1 MIKLKLGVD
10 VGGTFTDVVG
20 ISEKGE
26 VYFSKTPSTPQDQS
40 VGVLNGIQ
48 SLLKQ
53 LNVSADCVTGVA
65 HGTTVATNTL
75 LERNGAV
82 TALITTEGFRDV
94 LHIGRQSRPELYD
107 LHARKP
113 EPLIPRY
120 LRREAKERS
129 LYDGTVLVQLN
140 VEDLKETVHKLMS
153 EGVES
158 IAICFLHAYANPENE
173 RRALAAIREVA
184 PDFPVSVSS
193 EILPEFRE
201 FERMNTTVLNAYVQ
215 PRMQHYVS
223 QLRGRLDENGIHAP
237 LTIMQSSGGMMTDQ
251 VAASRSVNTLLS
263 GPAGGALA
271 AEFLAKIT
279 PYHNI
284 ITGDLGGTSFDVA
297 VVHNSAVGI
306 TSEGVIE
313 SFPVKFPHIDITT
326 IGAGGGS
333 IAWLDAGGALRVGPR
348 SAGAVPGPVCYCKGG
363 TEPAVTDA
371 HAVLGRVGEKLL
383 GGKMKLDISAAR
395 AAIKERL
402 ASKLDM
408 TVEEVAEGIL
418 RVANANMV
426 RAIRVMTVEKGI
438 DPRKFVL
445 MPYGGAGALHAVDLA
460 RALEIPTVVIPVAPG
475 NFSAFGLLVA
485 PIRYDE
491 VATYHHH
498 QKDVDFKRMETIF
511 QTLEK
516 TARKEMARDGVS
528 EDEVVFQRKTDIR
541 YFGQAY
547 ELTVRIP
554 NKMVDTAVWQ
564 QLVEDFSNLHEQSY
578 GFRKDND
585 PVELVSLRLSVVGK
599 TDHTDLYARGTPGD
613 GHAEPVQTRSVYFS
627 GKWMQAGIYNR
638 DLLQVG
644 DQFTGPAVIE
654 EHGATSV
661 IGPGDCVI
669 VDERQ
674 NLVVDIAGNA
684 AYRTAVDTAE

>member
-1 MIKLKLGVD
+1 MTELKLGVD

-20 ISEKGE
+20 INGAGE
-26 VYFSKTPSTPQDQS
+26 VFFAKTPSTPQDQS
-40 VGVLNGIQ
+40 IGVLNGIRI
-48 SLLKQ
+48 LLEQ
-53 LNVSADCVTGVA
+53 MGAPADSVTSVA

-113 EPLIPRY
+113 EPLIPRR
-120 LRREAKERS
+120 LRLEAKERTLHNGS
-129 LYDGTVLVQLN
+129 LLVQLD
-140 VEDLKETVHKLMS
+140 VEDLKRKVKELIAAH
-153 EGVES
+153 VES
-158 IAICFLHAYANPENE
+158 IAVCFLHSYANPENE
-173 RRALAAIREVA
+173 QRALEGIREIA

-223 QLRGRLDENGIHAP
+223 QLRGRLDENDICAP

-251 VAASRSVNTLLS
+251 VSASRSVNTLLS

-271 AEFLAKIT
+271 AEFLARIT
-279 PYHNI
+279 PYRNI

-297 VVHNSAVGI
+297 VVQNGKVGI
-306 TSEGVIE
+306 TGEGVIE
-313 SFPVKFPHIDITT
+313 GFPVKFPHIDITT

-333 IAWLDAGGALRVGPR
+333 VAWLDAGGALRVGPR
-348 SAGAVPGPVCYCKGG
+348 SAGAVPGPVCYSKGG
-363 TEPAVTDA
+363 EEPAVTDA
-371 HAVLGRVGEKLL
+371 HAVLGRVGGELL
-383 GGKMKLDISAAR
+383 GGAMKLDIPAAR
-395 AAIKERL
+395 RAIEDRL
-402 ASKLDM
+402 ANALHM
-408 TVEEVAEGIL
+408 TVEEAAEGIL

-438 DPRKFVL
+438 DPRRFVL

-460 RALEIPTVVIPVAPG
+460 RALDIPTVVIPVAPG

-491 VATYHHH
+491 ACTYHKH
-498 QKDVDFKRMETIF
+498 QRDVDLDKMEALF
-511 QTLEK
+511 RALEE
-516 TARKEMARDGVS
+516 TAREEMERDHVRR
-528 EDEVVFQRKTDIR
+528 EEVDFQRKVDIR

-547 ELTVRIP
+547 ELTVEVGDQP
-554 NKMVDTAVWQ
+554 VDRTVWQ
-564 QLVEDFSNLHEQSY
+564 QLVEEFSRRHQQSY
-578 GFRKDND
+578 GFRKDDD
-585 PVELVSLRLSVVGK
+585 PVEIVSLRLSVVGK
-599 TDHTDLYARGTPGD
+599 TDHTALYAKSRPGTGS
-613 GHAEPVQTRSVYFS
+613 AEPVQIRPAYFS
-627 GKWMQAGIYNR
+627 GKWMQTGIFDRARLKANDR
-638 DLLQVG
+638 
-644 DQFTGPAVIE
+644 FTGPAIVA

-661 IGPGDCVI
+661 IGPGDQAW
-669 VDERQ
+669 VDEYR
-674 NLVVDIAGNA
+674 NIIVTIAGRE
-684 AYRTAVDTAE
+684 AYRTAVASAE

>member
-1 MIKLKLGVD
+1 MLKLKIGVD

-20 ISEKGE
+20 ISDEGE
-26 VYFSKTPSTPQDQS
+26 VYFAKTPSTPQDQS
-40 VGVLNGIQ
+40 IGVLNGIRM
-48 SLLKQ
+48 LLED
-53 LNVSADCVTGVA
+53 LNAPAESVTGVA

-75 LERNGAV
+75 LEKNGAI

-113 EPLIPRY
+113 EALIPRY
-120 LRREAKERS
+120 LRQEAKERT
-129 LYDGTVLVQLN
+129 DHNGMVLVQLDT
-140 VEDLKETVHKLMS
+140 EDLKNTVKGLIA
-153 EGVES
+153 EGTES
-158 IAICFLHAYANPENE
+158 IAICFLHSYANDENE
-173 RRALAAIREVA
+173 KKALEAIREVA

-215 PRMQHYVS
+215 PRMQKYVS
-223 QLRGRLDENGIHAP
+223 QLRGRLDENGINAP

-263 GPAGGALA
+263 GPAGGVLA

-279 PYHNI
+279 PYRNI
-284 ITGDLGGTSFDVA
+284 ITGDLGGTSFDVGI
-297 VVHNSAVGI
+297 VQDGTIGI
-306 TSEGVIE
+306 TGEGVIE
-313 SFPVKFPHIDITT
+313 GFPVKFPHIDITT

-333 IAWLDAGGALRVGPR
+333 IAWLDAGGALRVGPK

-371 HAVLGRVGEKLL
+371 HAVLGRVGNNLL
-383 GGKMKLDISAAR
+383 GGKMKLDVEAAR
-395 AAIKERL
+395 RAMKEKL
-402 ASKLDM
+402 ADKLNM

-418 RVANANMV
+418 RVANSNMV

-445 MPYGGAGALHAVDLA
+445 LPYGGAGALHAVELA
-460 RALEIPTVVIPVAPG
+460 RALEIGTVVIPIAPG

-491 VATYHHH
+491 VCTYHKHE
-498 QKDVDFKRMETIF
+498 KDISFGKMEELFTR
-511 QTLEK
+511 LEK
-516 TARKEMARDGVS
+516 TAREEMERDKV
-528 EDEVVFQRKTDIR
+528 DEGLVTFQRKVDIR

-547 ELTVRIP
+547 ELTITVP
-554 NKMVDTAVWQ
+554 NQTVDQAVWDN
-564 QLVEDFSNLHEQSY
+564 LVKDFSVAHERAY
-578 GFRKDND
+578 GFKKEND
-585 PVELVSLRLSVVGK
+585 PVEIVSLRLSVVGQADNESLYKKGEAEGK
-599 TDHTDLYARGTPGD
+599 TARPI
-613 GHAEPVQTRSVYFS
+613 EVRKVYFM
-627 GKWMQAGIYNR
+627 GKWLDTGVYQRA
-638 DLLQVG
+638 LLKVG
-644 DQFTGPAVIE
+644 DEFVGPAIIE
-654 EHGATSV
+654 ETGATSV
-661 IGPGDCVI
+661 VGPGDRVV

-674 NLVVDIAGNA
+674 NLIVTVADNA
-684 AYRTAVDTAE
+684 TCHAAIEKSK

>member
-129 LYDGTVLVQLN
+129 LHDGTILVQLD
-140 VEDLKETVHKLMS
+140 VEDLKKTVHKLIG
-153 EGVES
+153 EGAES

-201 FERMNTTVLNAYVQ
+201 FERMNTTVLNAYIQ

-297 VVHNSAVGI
+297 VVHNGTVGI
-306 TSEGVIE
+306 TGEGVIE
-313 SFPVKFPHIDITT
+313 GFPVKFPHIDITT

-383 GGKMKLDISAAR
+383 SGKMELDIPAAR

-402 ASKLDM
+402 ASKLNM

-418 RVANANMV
+418 RVANMV

-445 MPYGGAGALHAVDLA
+445 MPYGGAGALHAADLA

-491 VATYHHH
+491 VTTYHKH
-498 QKDVDFKRMETIF
+498 QKDVDFQKMETIF
-511 QTLEK
+511 QALEK

-528 EDEVVFQRKTDIR
+528 EDEVAFQRKIDIR

-547 ELTVRIP
+547 ELTVETP
-554 NKMVDTAVWQ
+554 NKTIDTVVWK

-599 TDHTDLYARGTPGD
+599 TDHTDLYAKGKPGN
-613 GHAEPVQTRSVYFS
+613 GHVEPVRKRPVYFS

-638 DLLQVG
+638 DLLRVG
-644 DQFTGPAVIE
+644 DYFTGPAIVE

-661 IGPGDCVI
+661 IGPGDCAT

-674 NLVVDIAGNA
+674 NLIVDIADNA
-684 AYRTAVDTAE
+684 AYRAAVDTAE